1 MDGADADGMFSDAKI
16 CKKPDKEAVDVLL
29 IFNKNQQSR
38 KALTVRDLYRLRLFY
53 LRYDIV
59 EFFGLPVNA
68 E

>member
-1 MDGADADGMFSDAKI
+1 MLSFAKI
-16 CKKPDKEAVDVLL
+16 CKKPDKEAIDVLL

-38 KALTVRDLYRLRLFY
+38 KVLIVRDLYRLRLFN
-53 LRYDIV
+53 LRYDSV